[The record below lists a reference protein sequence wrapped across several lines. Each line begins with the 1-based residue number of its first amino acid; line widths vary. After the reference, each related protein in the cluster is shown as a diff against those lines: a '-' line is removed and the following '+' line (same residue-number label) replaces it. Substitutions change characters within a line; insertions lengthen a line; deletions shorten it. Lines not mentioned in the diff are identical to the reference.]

1 MIHAAIRPVIQL
13 GAIGVL
19 LSFLSACQP
28 SSKET
33 PLESTKNEV
42 ATQSEKLIP
51 ALQSKTLPVQLQQ
64 SSICDESGCTEYD
77 FQSVQTNQ
85 KWIDDYFLNRLK
97 KTNPLP
103 FAKPNPAQ
111 ATHQRQTDTQQQP
124 AQASKTSNIVR
135 YIGQNNHLATFE
147 LSNSIYH
154 AGAAHGLYQNE
165 YVNFDLSTQQRIA
178 LQDLI
183 VAGSESKII
192 DALFLANANWLNDHS
207 IQREK
212 LTLSDN
218 FYYGTQGIVFVYPVY
233 ELASYA
239 EGMSE
244 LVLPYSEVNKLI
256 QVKYLPSLPVYEAA
270 KID

>member
-1 MIHAAIRPVIQL
+1 MIQAVIRPVIKL
-13 GAIGVL
+13 SYIGIL

-28 SSKET
+28 SSKDT
-33 PLESTKNEV
+33 QVESANNDV
-42 ATQSEKLIP
+42 ATQSQKVTP
-51 ALQSKTLPVQLQQ
+51 ALQSKTVPVKLQQ
-64 SSICDESGCTEYD
+64 ASMCDESGCTEYE
-77 FQSVQTNQ
+77 FQTVQTNQ

-103 FAKPNPAQ
+103 FEKSNPAQ
-111 ATHQRQTDTQQQP
+111 TTNQNQSDMQQQR
-124 AQASKTSNIVR
+124 AQASKTSNVVR
-135 YIGQNNHLATFE
+135 YVGQNDRLATFE
-147 LSNSIYH
+147 LSSSIYN
-154 AGAAHGLYQNE
+154 AGAAHGMYQNE
-165 YVNFDLSTQQRIA
+165 YVNFDLSTQKRIS

-192 DALFLANANWLNDHS
+192 DALFLANSNWLSDHS

-244 LVLPYSEVNKLI
+244 LVLPYSEVSKLI
-256 QVKYLPSLPVYEAA
+256 KAKYLPSLPVYQ
-270 KID
+270 